1 MLKKASSFIV
11 EKRVAILILMLILA
25 LAGAICS
32 RFVTINEDLTKYLP
46 DDSRMKVGMDVR
58 NDNFPAI
65 ELPNTM
71 RVMIDD
77 LSDAEKAAIPA
88 QLAAIANVESVEYEP
103 VSQEYNRDNHTLYV
117 IHMSCAYGSAGEG
130 ELEAALAS
138 RFSDRQIVWHND
150 ATSMP
155 TIPVIVYVI
164 VLLILLAILFTMCGS
179 WLEPVLFLAAI
190 GCAVLINLGTNL
202 ILGSVS
208 NMTHS
213 IAAIL
218 QLVLSMDYSII
229 LMNHYRQEREKEPDK
244 LLAMKQAWVNAFP
257 SVSSSALTTVA
268 GLLMLLFMSFKIGA
282 DIGIVMAKGVFLSMV
297 CVLTV
302 LPALILLFDRQL
314 LKTAKKELHIPTRWA
329 ARFSFKA
336 RYAVAGVF
344 LLLFVGFYFLQTQTG
359 IAYSLVRDD
368 PVADIF
374 PKRNPIVLVYENR
387 DEEQIRALSDRL
399 EADSGVCSVTSYSR
413 TLGKACTAEE
423 LAAMFGEMGG
433 SMDLNPALLRLLYY
447 RHYTGGETGRMTAG
461 AFLSFLSDHVL
472 SDESF
477 AAFLD
482 DDMREKASLLRLF
495 ADPEAL
501 QRQMTAQE
509 LAALCAEFADW
520 MDASALDSVFLLYS
534 AQNGGK
540 NTMSAAELVDFILSD
555 PLMQSY
561 LSSISPEQAKT
572 LSAAKGMMDAVIGG
586 QAYSAEEM
594 QKLLG
599 GLSDRLDK
607 PAVEML
613 YLYKESIEGYDPAW
627 TMTPEALFRELTEQV
642 VNDPRFSPWIN
653 AELRMKLQ
661 LGQSVLEA
669 GKAQLVSQR
678 YSRMVFTTTYP
689 EESAATTA
697 FLQNLEAELDRIPE
711 GESYLI
717 GNAVMAYEMQQIFD
731 GELLLITLL
740 TAFAIFLIVA
750 LTFRSLF
757 VPGLLVLLVQCGVY
771 ITVTVTGIMSGS
783 MYYMA
788 LLMVECILMGAT
800 IDYGILFTNYYREHR
815 RTAGVREALERA
827 YEGSVHTILTSGLIL
842 VLITAAVGRLF
853 EDETV
858 TEIIRT
864 LSIGSLSVIL
874 LILFILPGTL
884 AACDKLV
891 TRKKDRSET
900 ET

>member
-11 EKRVAILILMLILA
+11 EKRVAIMIFVVILA
-25 LAGAICS
+25 LAGAVCS

-46 DDSRMKVGMDVR
+46 DDSKMKNGMDIM
-58 NDNFPAI
+58 NASFPEI

-71 RVMIDD
+71 RVMLDD
-77 LSDAEKAAIPA
+77 LSDAEKTELPA
-88 QLAAIANVESVEYEP
+88 QLAAIKNVESVEYEP
-103 VSQEYNRDNHTLYV
+103 GNAEYNRDNHTLYV
-117 IHMSCAYGSAGEG
+117 LHMSCAYGSAGEA
-130 ELEAALAS
+130 EIEDALRS
-138 RFSDRQIVWHND
+138 QFSGRTIVWHND
-150 ATSMP
+150 ATTMP
-155 TIPVIVYVI
+155 TIPLIVYVL
-164 VLLILLAILFTMCGS
+164 VLVILLTILFTMCGS

-208 NMTHS
+208 NMTHA

-229 LMNHYRQEREKEPDK
+229 LMNRYRQEREREPDK
-244 LLAMKQAWVNAFP
+244 YKAMKRAWVNAFP

-302 LPALILLFDRQL
+302 LPGLILSFDGL
-314 LKTAKKELHIPTRWA
+314 LRKTEKKTPRVPMRWA
-329 ARFSFKA
+329 AGFSFKA
-336 RYAVAGVF
+336 RYIIAG
-344 LLLFVGFYFLQTQTG
+344 LFVVLFAGFYILQSQTG

-368 PVADIF
+368 PVADVF
-374 PKRNPIVLVYENR
+374 PKRNTIVLVYENR
-387 DEEQIRALSDRL
+387 DEDALRPLVDKL
-399 EADSGVCSVTSYSR
+399 EADGSVCSVTSYGT

-423 LAAMFGEMGG
+423 LTAMLGEMGG
-433 SMDLNPALLRLLYY
+433 GSLPLEPSLLRLLYY
-447 RHYTGGETGRMTAG
+447 RSYTDGETGTMTAG
-461 AFLSFLSDHVL
+461 QFLSFVSEQVL
-472 SDESF
+472 GNESF

-482 DDMREKASLLRLF
+482 DGMREKAALLSLF
-495 ADPEAL
+495 ADADEL
-501 QRQMTAQE
+501 QKQRTEQE
-509 LAALCAEFADW
+509 LGELLAQAVEGL
-520 MDASALDSVFLLYS
+520 DASSMDTIFMLYRTQTGKKTASV
-534 AQNGGK
+534 
-540 NTMSAAELVDFILSD
+540 AELVNFIRSN
-555 PLMQSY
+555 PLMQSA
-561 LSSISPEQAKT
+561 LGSASPEQLQT
-572 LSAAKGMMDAVIGG
+572 LSAAKTLIDAVLSG
-586 QAYSAEEM
+586 QAYSAGQM
-594 QKLLG
+594 QNLLG
-599 GLSDRLDK
+599 GLSVRLDK

-613 YLYKESIEGYDPAW
+613 YLYKESMEHYDPSW
-627 TMTPEALFRELTEQV
+627 TMTPEELFRVMTEQV
-642 VNDPRFSPWIN
+642 VNDPRFSAWIDDG
-653 AELRMKLQ
+653 LRMKLQ
-661 LGQSVLEA
+661 LGQKALEA
-669 GKAQLVSQR
+669 GKAQLVSER
-678 YSRMVFTTTYP
+678 YSRLVLTATYP

-697 FLQNLEAELDRIPE
+697 FLKDLEAFLSRSAA

-731 GELLLITLL
+731 GELLFITLL

-757 VPGLLVLLVQCGVY
+757 VPVLLVLLVQCGVY

-815 RTAGVREALERA
+815 RTAGIREALERA
-827 YEGSVHTILTSGLIL
+827 YDGSVHTILTSGLIL

-853 EDETV
+853 EDEAV
-858 TEIIRT
+858 TEIVRT
-864 LSIGSLSVIL
+864 LSIGSFSVIL

-884 AACDKLV
+884 AACDRLV
-891 TRKKDRSET
+891 AKKAERKKQNS
-900 ET
+900 